1 MLPLAV
7 LSKMVNK
14 GITAEVAIGERVIV
28 ENALALTKKYALY
41 PTGLGRR

>member
-7 LSKMVNK
+7 SSKMVSK
-14 GITAEVAIGERVIV
+14 SIAAEVAIGERVIV
-28 ENALALTKKYALY
+28 ENALALIKYYAPC